1 MLICLLCAFG
11 IVSVYLLYTKPYIE
25 VDYCKSIGKEIGK
38 LRLKQFHLS
47 AIRYGDTQEEIIF
60 SFDLKNMSK
69 FDQDQAECAD
79 ECVNDISLVRK
90 AATKW
95 LNENISS
102 ELNSKNVHF
111 NFWTLPGDSIT
122 MSNYNIRERLVH
134 PAQFQFF
141 LNLDVNASAA
151 MDFIDAK
158 TIEIRIDENDHIEFL
173 KDFKN
178 LEILHLKGR
187 DLTNDEKEYLK
198 SILPDCVIISNRV
211 TISDVKLSDP
221 VY

>member
-1 MLICLLCAFG
+1 MFLLKSRFN
-11 IVSVYLLYTKPYIE
+11 IK
-25 VDYCKSIGKEIGK
+25 VDCCQSIGKEIGK
-38 LRLKQFHLS
+38 LKLKQFKFYM
-47 AIRYGDTQEEIIF
+47 IDYGDTQEYINF
-60 SFDLKNMSK
+60 HFYLKNISK

-79 ECVNDISLVRK
+79 ECINDISLVRK
-90 AATKW
+90 AAEKW
-95 LNENISS
+95 LNANISS

-122 MSNYNIRERLVH
+122 MSNYNIREKIVY
-134 PAQFQFF
+134 PVQIQFF
-141 LNLDVNASAA
+141 SNLDVNASAA

-178 LEILHLKGR
+178 LEIVHLNGR
-187 DLTNDEKEYLK
+187 DLTNTEKEHLK
-198 SILPDCVIISNRV
+198 NILPDCVIISNNV
-211 TISDVKLSDP
+211 TISDVKLSDL